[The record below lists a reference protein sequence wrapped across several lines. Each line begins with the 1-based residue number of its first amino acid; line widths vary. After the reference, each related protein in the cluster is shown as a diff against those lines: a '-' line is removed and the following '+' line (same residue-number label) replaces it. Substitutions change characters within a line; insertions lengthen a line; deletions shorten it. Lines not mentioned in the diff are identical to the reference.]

1 MQGSLGCG
9 QFGWRNQG
17 ANLGDI
23 GRVAEIGLRHLGCN
37 VRHNHVG
44 EGCDIDCGAQVR
56 SGGGGVVGDGSVARR
71 ACSLQH
77 KGTCHATDVDRV
89 VAICFDGGAFGC
101 AFAVGHDDV
110 TNNGG
115 TTSYRAGEHRR
126 RRDGR
131 CGRDGI
137 SSGTA
142 TATAA
147 INRQQPCAG
156 EAKCKTFK
164 CDFHQ
169 NFLKLVGRQFIQYIV
184 LYFLICVMDA
194 IERMKSCHPMNMGRV
209 GIASAGG
216 YGYARHRIKYGGAKQ
231 VWRVLV
237 VEDDPQTREVF
248 SGSVSRCAELRL
260 AASVGTVAEA
270 KAWLDDNA
278 NTVDVLLTDLGLPDG
293 SGLEVI
299 RHARRLN
306 PACEPL
312 VISMFGDED
321 NVLAS
326 IEAGALGYIHKDS
339 TPDDIAQTILD
350 MRGGASPI
358 SPMIAR
364 RVLSKYQSDRRQ
376 TNR

>member
-1 MQGSLGCG
+1 M
-9 QFGWRNQG
+9 
-17 ANLGDI
+17 
-23 GRVAEIGLRHLGCN
+23 
-37 VRHNHVG
+37 
-44 EGCDIDCGAQVR
+44 
-56 SGGGGVVGDGSVARR
+56 
-71 ACSLQH
+71 
-77 KGTCHATDVDRV
+77 
-89 VAICFDGGAFGC
+89 
-101 AFAVGHDDV
+101 
-110 TNNGG
+110 
-115 TTSYRAGEHRR
+115 
-126 RRDGR
+126 
-131 CGRDGI
+131 
-137 SSGTA
+137 
-142 TATAA
+142 
-147 INRQQPCAG
+147 
-156 EAKCKTFK
+156 
-164 CDFHQ
+164 
-169 NFLKLVGRQFIQYIV
+169 
-184 LYFLICVMDA
+184 
-194 IERMKSCHPMNMGRV
+194 
-209 GIASAGG
+209 
-216 YGYARHRIKYGGAKQ
+216 
-231 VWRVLV
+231 WRVLV
-237 VEDDPQTREVF
+237 VEDDPQTREFF

-350 MRGGASPI
+350 MRAGASPI

-376 TNR
+376 NNRVLVPILPSSIAIKNEAIEDGEAKSQRGLLSPREQEVLALIARGFSYAEIARLQALSVHTVQTHIKNLYGKLSVHSKSEAVFEATRMGLLSGHD